1 MLFSLD
7 SDSKISKDIV
17 LAKAAGSKTGKHKG
31 ELLRS
36 KDIKIDPLF
45 FGGKHEE
52 ALENALYAKF
62 SQNEEM
68 KSILLYT
75 DKAKLLHFQ
84 GTAPPKESDMLM
96 LVRSKLIKE
105 FKK

>member
-1 MLFSLD
+1 
-7 SDSKISKDIV
+7 
-17 LAKAAGSKTGKHKG
+17 
-31 ELLRS
+31 
-36 KDIKIDPLF
+36 
-45 FGGKHEE
+45 
-52 ALENALYAKF
+52 
-62 SQNEEM
+62 M